1 MIKAVE
7 KTMLEHDML
16 PVKSVLVGL
25 SGGADSAA
33 LTHILCALSPKYGFK
48 VYAAHVNHGLRGETA
63 DRDEKFSKALAHR
76 LGIEFFCLHAKVREE
91 AEKRGIS
98 EELAG
103 REARYGFFDELMEEH
118 GIECT
123 ATAHHKN
130 DNAETILM
138 NFMRGSGIKGLCGI
152 PYKRDRIIRPLLDV
166 SRQMIENYCRE
177 NDIDYV
183 TDETNLETVYTRNK
197 IRHIILPEIE
207 TNINQSFV
215 DTVTKNAAVLSI
227 DEDFLKCE
235 ADKAFGELV
244 RDNSVETKALSQL
257 HPAVSTRVIRRM
269 LDDMCG
275 REDVSSSVVS
285 AALRL
290 AQKDR
295 TGSRADIARG
305 VYAAVE
311 YGRLY
316 LRRATAETGSFEYEL
331 NIGESR
337 YIPEMECWVHIEKAA
352 ERQKDGWEYFGLP
365 RENCRICVRSRIAG
379 DKFIPFG
386 MKGMKKVKDF
396 MINEKIPKDKR
407 GSVGIVTFDED
418 IAWIAGYRRDNRFKF
433 HKNGIKIRLEY

>member
-7 KTMLEHDML
+7 KTMIEHDML
-16 PVKSVLVGL
+16 PVRSVLVGL

-33 LTHILCALSPKYGFK
+33 LTHILCTLSGKYGFR

-63 DRDEKFSKALAHR
+63 ERDEKFSAALADK
-76 LGIEFFCLHAKVREE
+76 LGIEFFCLHAGVREE

-103 REARYGFFDELMEEH
+103 REVRYGFFDRLMRTH
-118 GIECT
+118 GIEFT
-123 ATAHHKN
+123 ATAHHRN

-138 NFMRGSGIKGLCGI
+138 NFMRGSGIRGLCGI

-166 SRQMIENYCRE
+166 TREETEAYCRE
-177 NDIDYV
+177 NNIDYV

-207 TNINQSFV
+207 KNINPSFV
-215 DTVTKNAAVLSI
+215 DTVTKNAAVLSS
-227 DEDFLKCE
+227 DDDFLTGE
-235 ADKAFGELV
+235 ADRAFAALV
-244 RDNSVETKALSQL
+244 RDNSAAAEDISAL

-269 LDDMCG
+269 LDGMCG
-275 REDVSSSVVS
+275 REDVPSAVVS
-285 AALRL
+285 AVLRL
-290 AQKDR
+290 AQRNR

-316 LRRATAETGSFEYEL
+316 LRKETAEPGSFEYGL

-337 YIPEMECWVHIEKAA
+337 YIPEMGCAVHIEEAE
-352 ERQKDGWEYFGLP
+352 ERQRDGWEYFGLP
-365 RENCRICVRSRIAG
+365 RRDCRICVRSRRAG
-379 DKFIPFG
+379 DRFMPFG

-407 GSVGIVTFDED
+407 GSVGIVTFDEE
-418 IAWIAGYRRDNRFKF
+418 IAWIAGYRRDDRFKF